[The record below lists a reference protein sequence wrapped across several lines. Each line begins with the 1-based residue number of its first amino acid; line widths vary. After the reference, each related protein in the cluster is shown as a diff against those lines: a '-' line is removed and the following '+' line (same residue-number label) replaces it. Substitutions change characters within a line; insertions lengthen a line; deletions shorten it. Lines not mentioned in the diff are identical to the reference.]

1 MHRDLS
7 VMLGLGLLRLVFQL
21 GLGQPHAVEF
31 HEWISFLHPLADG
44 RMDGQ
49 HERVESRS
57 DLDERVGVVISLAL
71 KLEFQGFCLREHG
84 DGPHADRLLLRW
96 TEGDRTIPGTAG
108 GVRTDGS
115 LG

>member
-1 MHRDLS
+1 MHRYLS

-21 GLGQPHAVEF
+21 GLGQPHAVEI
-31 HEWISFLHPLADG
+31 HERIPLLHTLTNG

-49 HERVESRS
+49 HERVEPGSN
-57 DLDERVGVVISLAL
+57 LDERVGIVIGLAL